1 LEILDIISLIVGI
14 IVGIPLII
22 VIIIKWF
29 VEGQALGAVMESFG
43 VHPIIIV
50 IIGIFGIIALIR
62 GIANVL
68 PF

>member
-1 LEILDIISLIVGI
+1 MEILDILSLIVGI
-14 IVGIPLII
+14 FVGIPL
-22 VIIIKWF
+22 VIIIIFKWF

-43 VHPIIIV
+43 VHPIIIA